1 MHVKAVQLIEI
12 GKPLE
17 LREIARP
24 EPGAGEIRVRVL
36 AAGICHSD
44 AHYRDGTAS
53 VGFLPITLG
62 HEIAGVV
69 DHIGPSVDGVSVGD
83 RVALHYL
90 FTCGQ
95 CEYCGS
101 GLEQFCTNGRMV
113 GKHANGGYAEYA
125 IAPARNAIPIAES
138 VSPAAAAIM
147 MCSTATAF
155 HALRKARMSAG
166 DRVAVFG
173 AGGLGMSA
181 IQLARACGAA
191 EVFAVDIDAAKLEAA
206 EAYGAR
212 SVDPA
217 RGAPER
223 QLRDLTRGRGVDV
236 ALEFVG
242 IPATQAQ
249 AVASLAVQGRVAM
262 AGITASPF
270 EVHSYQTLIN
280 REAEIVG
287 VSDHLRGELVTLMD
301 LAQRGLLDLESVIAD
316 RVALDADQING
327 RLDALAEFRGATRSV
342 IVPSAG

>member
-1 MHVKAVQLIEI
+1 
-12 GKPLE
+12 
-17 LREIARP
+17 
-24 EPGAGEIRVRVL
+24 
-36 AAGICHSD
+36 
-44 AHYRDGTAS
+44 
-53 VGFLPITLG
+53 
-62 HEIAGVV
+62 
-69 DHIGPSVDGVSVGD
+69 
-83 RVALHYL
+83 
-90 FTCGQ
+90 
-95 CEYCGS
+95 
-101 GLEQFCTNGRMV
+101 MV

-125 IAPARNAIPIAES
+125 IAPARNAIPIADS
-138 VSPAAAAIM
+138 VSPVAAAIM

-191 EVFAVDIDAAKLEAA
+191 EVFAVDIDAAKLDAA

-212 SVDPA
+212 PIDPA
-217 RGAPER
+217 RGTPER

-236 ALEFVG
+236 ALEFAG
-242 IPATQAQ
+242 LPATQAQ
-249 AVASLAVQGRVAM
+249 AVASLAVQGRAAM
-262 AGITASPF
+262 AGISASPF

-301 LAQRGLLDLESVIAD
+301 FAARGLLDLESVIAD

-327 RLDALAEFRGATRSV
+327 RLDSLAAFRGATRSV
-342 IVPSAG
+342 IVPNSE